1 VIDLVPDWMFVK
13 GLVIGFLIAAPVG
26 PINVLCVRR
35 TLIHGR
41 LAGLTSGF
49 GAAAADTVF
58 GAIAAFG
65 VLFITDLLVAHQTEL
80 GLAGAVFLLVLGI
93 RTLIKP
99 PPDLVG
105 GRDPTALVADF
116 TSTFLLTLTNPI
128 TIFSFI
134 GVYVAFGIKP
144 DGRIDLGDWLLL
156 LGVFLGSSLWWL
168 LITSAAAFYRTRFTV
183 AGFKWANRIAGIIIL
198 GFALFVIY
206 EAVIGKLPALS

>member
-41 LAGLTSGF
+41 LAGLASGL
-49 GAAAADTVF
+49 GAAAADTMF

-65 VLFITDLLVAHQTEL
+65 VLFIVDLFIAHHTEL
-80 GLAGAVFLLVLGI
+80 GLAGAAFLLVVGV
-93 RTLIKP
+93 RTLVRP
-99 PPDLVG
+99 PPTLVTE
-105 GRDPTALVADF
+105 RDPAGLIADF

-134 GVYVAFGIKP
+134 GVYIAFGIKT
-144 DGRIDLGDWLLL
+144 DGRIDLNDWLLL
-156 LGVFLGSSLWWL
+156 LGVFLGSCTWWL
-168 LITSAAAFYRTRFTV
+168 LITSAAAFYRTRFTNS
-183 AGFKWANRIAGIIIL
+183 GLKWANRVAGIIIL
-198 GFALFVIY
+198 GFAIFLFY
-206 EAVIGKLPALS
+206 ESFVGRSPVVG